1 MEKKYLSETGLSSLL
16 ENLAEKVN
24 AQGQEI
30 YGSLSNQINNINIP
44 VCSSTTDGIVPMAD
58 ASAGT
63 ISSSSSDWVLTR
75 KSTGVIDWY
84 KLPSAAFSNT
94 NTITNY
100 YYGTCDNAATDVNK
114 VVSVVHCPNIVTVGT
129 PIYVTFTNGNNVA
142 ISSIQINYN
151 SSAYITGQIYY
162 KNALLTQ
169 ADSVW
174 EPGTVISLVM
184 VGRARFDVVGI
195 LGGGLSDIPEDIAI
209 SSIEPFWVDTSS
221 NNYVYFKPGV
231 VNGITYSTYYDFM
244 YSRGITDSE
253 SKYKHGLRIGPSI
266 NNNVLTNRTTDGLL
280 DMQILPPQDGH
291 MHIGDYSSLSSTS
304 FYGTLYGNV
313 IGNVTGDVTGNASS
327 ATTSNNVKLIG
338 VSTSGYYP
346 MVFTK
351 QFNTSTSS
359 AIDASMCVDNNI
371 SSSSSTAS
379 GIRYNPS
386 ANTCYCSGG
395 FYEASDERF
404 KNFYNDIEV
413 DLDRLSSLP
422 KKYFTWKDKEDEK
435 MQIGTSAQ
443 ELQKIYPELVDN
455 VNGTLSVSYDK
466 LSIIALKGIDILNDK
481 VKSLEERLEKLEK
494 IVK

>member
-75 KSTGVIDWY
+75 KSTGDIDWY
-84 KLPSAAFSNT
+84 KLPGTAFYNT
-94 NTITNY
+94 DTVTNY
-100 YYGTCDNAATDVNK
+100 FYGVCNDDSSALNK
-114 VVSVVHCPNIVTVGT
+114 VASATFCPSGALTPGA
-129 PIYVTFTNGNNVA
+129 PIYIKFTKGNSVPINNIILKCSTN
-142 ISSIQINYN
+142 ISYGGS
-151 SSAYITGQIYY
+151 IYY
-162 KNALLTQ
+162 KDAALS
-169 ADSVW
+169 ANDGIW
-174 EPGTVISLVM
+174 EPGTIIALVM
-184 VGRARFDVVGI
+184 TNRDRYEIVGI
-195 LGGGLSDIPEDIAI
+195 LGGGLSDIPEYITI
-209 SSIEPFWVDTSS
+209 SGIEPFEVSTTSS
-221 NNYVYFKPGV
+221 NYVNFCPGV
-231 VNGITYSTYYDFM
+231 VNGITYSTYYNFM
-244 YSRGITDSE
+244 YSNGITDTE
-253 SKYKHGLRIGPSI
+253 SKFKHGITIGPSI
-266 NNNVLTNRTTDGLL
+266 LNNVFSNRTTDGLL

-351 QFNTSTSS
+351 QFTSS
-359 AIDASMCVDNNI
+359 VIDASMCVDNNT

-413 DLDRLSSLP
+413 DLDKLSSLP